1 MPSQTPIQIHS
12 SSDSKTSYAVIFDT
26 GSSGSRVHVFCFDH
40 NLLPI
45 GKDLELFLQTKP
57 GLSSYASNPRS
68 ATLSLSDLFHEA
80 EAAVPKDLCPF
91 TPVCVGATAGL
102 RALGVDASNRIL
114 QAVRDLLKQS
124 SSLSSQPD
132 VVTKIDLG
140 RRKKIVALLKKFVA

>member
-91 TPVCVGATAGL
+91 TLVCVGATASL

-132 VVTKIDLG
+132 AVTVIDG
-140 RRKKIVALLKKFVA
+140 TKVYWR